1 MKFILALGVLLL
13 LSGATHAATQQEAAA
28 ALESAEQTE
37 AEAGKLGNRWV
48 PAEAMLKAAQQALE
62 DQDFDKAFAAAA
74 EAQALAE
81 RAIAQSKEQETA
93 WHDAVIR

>member
-1 MKFILALGVLLL
+1 MRVISALGLLL
-13 LSGATHAATQQEAAA
+13 MLCCPTHAATLQEAEAA
-28 ALESAEQTE
+28 VASAQQKE

-48 PAEAMLKAAQQALE
+48 PAEAMLKAAQKALD
-62 DQDFDKAFAAAA
+62 DQDFDHAFAAAA